1 MHFTNTA
8 ALALAFLSTSVF
20 AAPTPTPQAGREIT
34 ATIQLANEESG
45 AYADVTLPV
54 DGVKRPVQELWGHT
68 AVAQH
73 GLVFASSA
81 QLTAFEQ
88 TTVCTFT
95 EEPRLSAT
103 VDADKTWTSLGGSVV
118 ELCDAFVTCVCEGM

>member
-1 MHFTNTA
+1 MQFTTT
-8 ALALAFLSTSVF
+8 ALAYLFAATGL
-20 AAPTPTPQAGREIT
+20 AAPTNGPPAYT
-34 ATIQLANEESG
+34 ATIQLANDQSG
-45 AYADVTLPV
+45 ANANAVIPV

-68 AVAQH
+68 SLAKH

-95 EEPRLSAT
+95 EELHHLTASLDAEDTYVTLGKPVVDLCSAY
-103 VDADKTWTSLGGSVV
+103 VV
-118 ELCDAFVTCVCEGM
+118 CECEGM